1 MIGFQAMVMLCSTL
15 MICTSAVL
23 AVFLLSDK
31 PLVQVTVQ
39 VAAAPA
45 PNVILRQ
52 SAGQVFSGSGRGFS
66 GAGAQ

>member
-1 MIGFQAMVMLCSTL
+1 MIELQAMVLLCSTL
-15 MICTSAVL
+15 MICTSGIL
-23 AVFLLSDK
+23 AVFLLHDK

-45 PNVILRQ
+45 PAVILHQ

-66 GAGAQ
+66 GAGA